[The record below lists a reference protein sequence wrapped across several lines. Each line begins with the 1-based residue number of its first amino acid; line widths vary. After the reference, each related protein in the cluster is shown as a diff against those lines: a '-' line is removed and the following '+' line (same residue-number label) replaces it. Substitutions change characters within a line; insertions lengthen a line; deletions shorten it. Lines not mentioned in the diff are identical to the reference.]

1 MLIADNVKLFR
12 IYQKIIN
19 TKITNYNYNII

>member
-1 MLIADNVKLFR
+1 MLIAENVKLSR